1 MSYLANAR
9 MYSVTLASKA
19 AWAELFQW
27 VLHESGVD
35 VRLMEHDP
43 PKLLADLWERDDLAG
58 VMMCGLPFSRS
69 LVQPQILAQPVPSI
83 ARYQGRA
90 VYCTDIVVAK
100 NSQFAQL
107 AETFGGRAGYT
118 LKDSQSGYY
127 AFRHHLLRQFPSQPE
142 PYASITGGLMNARG
156 VIKAIIEGTI
166 DVGPL
171 DGYVHDL
178 IRHSEPSYADQVRVI
193 ASTDP
198 TPMPCIV
205 ASPSVSAKDVNSLR
219 EAFRAS
225 ITESS
230 LAPAR
235 QTLLLTDFALPEPSV
250 YQVQFERALRV
261 DAAQDWP

>member
-9 MYSVTLASKA
+9 MYSVTPASKA
-19 AWAELFQW
+19 AWVELFQW
-27 VLHESGVD
+27 VLHASGVNA
-35 VRLMEHDP
+35 RLVEHDP

-69 LVQPQILAQPVPSI
+69 SVQPQILAQPIPSI
-83 ARYQGRA
+83 ARYHGRA

-100 NSQFAQL
+100 ESRFAHL
-107 AETFGGRAGYT
+107 AETFGCRAGYT

-127 AFRHHLLRQFPSQPE
+127 AFRHHLLSQFPSQPE
-142 PYASITGGLMNARG
+142 PYTSIMGGLMNARG
-156 VIKAIIEGTI
+156 VIKAIVEGKI

-178 IRHSEPSYADQVRVI
+178 IRYSEPSYADQVRVI

-219 EAFRAS
+219 QAFRAS
-225 ITESS
+225 ITENS
-230 LAPAR
+230 LAAAR
-235 QTLLLTDFALPEPSV
+235 QTLLLADFTLPEPSS